1 MSIKSY
7 VFAPI
12 PEFNRTQAVFQL
24 EPEDRGDYTFVGV
37 EVVDLPEV
45 EEEEGMEL

>member
-1 MSIKSY
+1 MY
-7 VFAPI
+7 API
-12 PEFNRTQAVFQL
+12 PEFNQCTQAVFQL

-45 EEEEGMEL
+45 EEGDGMEVFN